1 MLLAQAVFVLY
12 PLKHIILQLLSVLI
26 TAMLLTVS
34 PVMRIM
40 LARAAFLTINLKEI
54 PVLPS
59 VLLTTVKAA

>member
-12 PLKHIILQLLSVLI
+12 LLKRIILQLLSVSI
-26 TAMLLTVS
+26 TAMLPTVS

-40 LARAAFLTINLKEI
+40 LARAASLTINLKEI

>member
-12 PLKHIILQLLSVLI
+12 LLKHIILQLLSVSI
-26 TAMLLTVS
+26 TAMLPTVS

-40 LARAAFLTINLKEI
+40 LARAALLTINLKEI

-59 VLLTTVKAA
+59 VLLTTAKAA